1 MNSEPHDANSRP
13 QGTGPAVQIDL
24 DAACQPVPRLL
35 FVEASR
41 RALKLMG
48 NKLQTELQAL
58 EPYPVIPGIEDLP
71 SLELGMQYIQHQFVS
86 AGQPQAVAMAA
97 ALRFVAVMFTRRYQY
112 NYQDLRVG
120 HDSGTLFWA
129 PSGPMLAA
137 AANIPLQLWAID
149 CPRFVESELI
159 SAAHAIHRN
168 FDHFDEGALIYIERF
183 I

>member
-1 MNSEPHDANSRP
+1 MNAEPGNEHEKP
-13 QGTGPAVQIDL
+13 QGTDPAVKIDL

-48 NKLQTELQAL
+48 NKLQTDLQPL
-58 EPYPVIPGIEDLP
+58 ERYPVIPGIEDLP
-71 SLELGMQYIQHQFVS
+71 TLELGMQYIQHQFVS
-86 AGQPQAVAMAA
+86 AGQPQVVAMAA

-112 NYQDLRVG
+112 NFQDLRVG

-149 CPRFVESELI
+149 CPRFVESDLI
-159 SAAHAIHRN
+159 RAAHAIHRN

>member
-1 MNSEPHDANSRP
+1 MNADPGNEHDKP
-13 QGTGPAVQIDL
+13 QGTDPSVKIDL

-41 RALKLMG
+41 RALRLMG
-48 NKLQTELQAL
+48 NKLQTDRAAL
-58 EPYPVIPGIEDLP
+58 VQYPVIPGLDDLP

-97 ALRFVAVMFTRRYQY
+97 ALRFVAVMFTRRYRA
-112 NYQDLRVG
+112 NFQDLRVG

-137 AANIPLQLWAID
+137 AANIALQLWAID
-149 CPRFVESELI
+149 CPRFVEDELI
-159 SAAHAIHRN
+159 RAAHAIHRN
-168 FDHFDEGALIYIERF
+168 FDQFDEGALIYIERF

>member
-1 MNSEPHDANSRP
+1 MMPAPRDEQHKP
-13 QGTGPAVQIDL
+13 QGASPAVQIDL

-48 NKLQTELQAL
+48 HKLHTDRGAL
-58 EPYPVIPGIEDLP
+58 APYPVIPGLDDLP
-71 SLELGMQYIQHQFVS
+71 SLELGMQFIQHQFVI
-86 AGQPQAVAMAA
+86 AGQSPAVAMAA
-97 ALRFVAVMFTRRYQY
+97 ALRFVAVMFTRRYRS

-149 CPRFVESELI
+149 CPRFVEAELI
-159 SAAHAIHRN
+159 RAAHAIHRN

>member
-1 MNSEPHDANSRP
+1 MNTESDSGGARR
-13 QGTGPAVQIDL
+13 QGNEPAVKIDL

-48 NKLQTELQAL
+48 NKLQTDLRAL
-58 EPYPVIPGIEDLP
+58 ESYPVIPGIEDLP
-71 SLELGMQYIQHQFVS
+71 ALELGMQYVQHQFVS
-86 AGQPQAVAMAA
+86 AGQTHAVAMAA
-97 ALRFVAVMFTRRYQY
+97 ALRFVAVMFTRRYRY
-112 NYQDLRVG
+112 DFQDLRVG

-137 AANIPLQLWAID
+137 AANVPLQLWSID
-149 CPRFVESELI
+149 CPRFVEADLI
-159 SAAHAIHRN
+159 RASHAIHRN
-168 FDHFDEGALIYIERF
+168 FDHFDEAALIHIERF

>member
-1 MNSEPHDANSRP
+1 MNTESNDGSNKP
-13 QGTGPAVQIDL
+13 QSLGPAVQIDL

-41 RALKLMG
+41 RAFKLMG
-48 NKLQTELQAL
+48 NKLQTDLRAL
-58 EPYPVIPGIEDLP
+58 ERYPVIPGIEDLP
-71 SLELGMQYIQHQFVS
+71 SLEMGMEYVQHQFVS

-112 NYQDLRVG
+112 NFQDLRVG

-129 PSGPMLAA
+129 PSGPLLAA

-149 CPRFVESELI
+149 CPRFVEADLI
-159 SAAHAIHRN
+159 RAAHAIHRN

>member
-1 MNSEPHDANSRP
+1 MNPGPDKGRAVPRSGGSE
-13 QGTGPAVQIDL
+13 VQIDL

-48 NKLQTELQAL
+48 NKLQTDLQAL
-58 EPYPVIPGIEDLP
+58 EAYPVIPGIEDLP
-71 SLELGMQYIQHQFVS
+71 ALELGMQYVQHQFVS

-97 ALRFVAVMFTRRYQY
+97 ALRFVAVMFTRRYQH

-149 CPRFVESELI
+149 CPRFVEADLI
-159 SAAHAIHRN
+159 RASHAIHRN
-168 FDHFDEGALIYIERF
+168 FDHFDEAALIHIERY

>member
-1 MNSEPHDANSRP
+1 MNAEPHDGNTKP
-13 QGTGPAVQIDL
+13 QGNGPAVQIDL
-24 DAACQPVPRLL
+24 ESACQPVPRLL
-35 FVEASR
+35 FVEAAR

-48 NKLQTELQAL
+48 NKLQTDRAAL

-71 SLELGMQYIQHQFVS
+71 SLELGMQYLQHQFVA
-86 AGQPQAVAMAA
+86 AGQPKAVAMAA

-112 NYQDLRVG
+112 NFQDLRVG

-149 CPRFVESELI
+149 CPRFNEEELI
-159 SAAHAIHRN
+159 QASHAIHRN

>member
-1 MNSEPHDANSRP
+1 MNTDANDGHHKP
-13 QGTGPAVQIDL
+13 QSPDPAVQIDL

-35 FVEASR
+35 FVDASR

-48 NKLQTELQAL
+48 NKLQTDLQAL
-58 EPYPVIPGIEDLP
+58 ERYPVIPGIEDLP
-71 SLELGMQYIQHQFVS
+71 SLELGMQYIQHQFVA

-129 PSGPMLAA
+129 PSGPVLAA
-137 AANIPLQLWAID
+137 AANIRLQLWAID
-149 CPRFVESELI
+149 CPRFVEAELI
-159 SAAHAIHRN
+159 RAAHAIHRN

>member
-1 MNSEPHDANSRP
+1 MNAEPGNEHDKP
-13 QGTGPAVQIDL
+13 QGTDPSVKIDL

-35 FVEASR
+35 FVEAAR

-48 NKLQTELQAL
+48 NKLQTDLQAL

-71 SLELGMQYIQHQFVS
+71 SLELGMQYIQHQFVA
-86 AGQPQAVAMAA
+86 AGQPQPVAMAA

-112 NYQDLRVG
+112 NFQDLRVG

-137 AANIPLQLWAID
+137 AANVPLQLWAID
-149 CPRFVESELI
+149 CPRFVEADLI
-159 SAAHAIHRN
+159 RASHAIHRN

>member
-1 MNSEPHDANSRP
+1 MNTEPDDSSKRP
-13 QGTGPAVQIDL
+13 GTCAVVRIDPE
-24 DAACQPVPRLL
+24 AACQPVPRLL
-35 FVEASR
+35 FVEAAR

-48 NKLQTELQAL
+48 NKLQTDRSVLA
-58 EPYPVIPGIEDLP
+58 PYPVIPGIEDLP
-71 SLELGMQYIQHQFVS
+71 TLELGMQYVQHQFVS

-149 CPRFVESELI
+149 CPRFVEADLI
-159 SAAHAIHRN
+159 RASHTIHRN

>member
-1 MNSEPHDANSRP
+1 MNTEPNDRRNKP
-13 QGTGPAVQIDL
+13 QGAGPAVQIDL

-48 NKLQTELQAL
+48 NKLQTDRSAL
-58 EPYPVIPGIEDLP
+58 EQYPVISGLDDLP
-71 SLELGMQYIQHQFVS
+71 SLELGMQYLQHQFVS
-86 AGQPQAVAMAA
+86 AGQPQVVAMAA
-97 ALRFVAVMFTRRYQY
+97 ALRFVAVMFTRRYQT
-112 NYQDLRVG
+112 NFQDLRVG
-120 HDSGTLFWA
+120 NDSGTLFWA

-149 CPRFVESELI
+149 CPRFAEDELI
-159 SAAHAIHRN
+159 RASHAIHRN
-168 FDHFDEGALIYIERF
+168 FDQFDEGALVYIERC